1 MVCQQLRNK
10 WNDFYGNVV
19 IHSKTTVGVSMK
31 NSSLVD
37 SLSRHNRSERK
48 AKSSY
53 RELWLVLVTNYVYKM
68 MWKPIEKEEIRTT
81 VNQSIAPL
89 STALPKHV
97 TCDCGYC
104 LIAHFSLP

>member
-1 MVCQQLRNK
+1 MVCQQLCNK

-37 SLSRHNRSERK
+37 SLSRDNRSERK

-53 RELWLVLVTNYVYKM
+53 RELAGVGDKLCLQNGITHYK
-68 MWKPIEKEEIRTT
+68 KKKSE
-81 VNQSIAPL
+81 QQ
-89 STALPKHV
+89 
-97 TCDCGYC
+97 
-104 LIAHFSLP
+104 

>member
-1 MVCQQLRNK
+1 MWFQDKRFPELTIIPMVCQQVCNK

-37 SLSRHNRSERK
+37 SLSRDNRSERK

-53 RELWLVLVTNYVYKM
+53 REL
-68 MWKPIEKEEIRTT
+68 
-81 VNQSIAPL
+81 
-89 STALPKHV
+89 
-97 TCDCGYC
+97 
-104 LIAHFSLP
+104 